1 MYAFMC
7 ERCETISYSAAREA
21 DQTPCDRCGGT
32 VHLMDDDHPEEKITD
47 QEAER

>member
-21 DQTPCDRCGGT
+21 DKTPCDRCGGI
-32 VHLMDDDHPEEKITD
+32 VHLMDDPPDQKIKQEEKL
-47 QEAER
+47 